1 MEPCL
6 QICLK
11 ISTVYHMTFSL
22 QRIAAYGFDYNSL
35 KMLQSYLS
43 NRKQGKKKLMMLIV
57 SIVTFCSEFHKALYL
72 GYCYLIFIDVTSFMI
87 LMIAISQVILM
98 IIPLTQ
104 VAAI

>member
-1 MEPCL
+1 
-6 QICLK
+6 
-11 ISTVYHMTFSL
+11 MTFSL

-35 KMLQSYLS
+35 KCCRAISQTE
-43 NRKQGKKKLMMLIV
+43 NKEKKKLMMRIV